1 MSLSHEPNVV
11 CEARAVALSL
21 AKGDIPLVGLRSN
34 VPNDPILNC
43 WPGEM
48 YGYDDFMLA
57 GTAEK
62 NRFLSSLAPSMRA
75 LFEARMSVHGGGIGD
90 VLQQANAPIEAVWFP
105 LSGLVSTLRPLEGD
119 ALVEVDA
126 AGAEGFLGTELVLG
140 SLRTPDT
147 WIVQSPGRFARLEP
161 QLFLDSL
168 ERDAAFHGAARR
180 YASATQAIRGQW
192 VACNARHTI
201 EQRLAKWLLTTRD
214 RVGDDVQ
221 ITQDIVAMLLG
232 VRRASV
238 VTVLG
243 RFVESGLVEHG
254 YARVRVLD
262 GPRLTAVSCSCY
274 AKAAELLRTGLAA

>member
-1 MSLSHEPNVV
+1 MS
-11 CEARAVALSL
+11 
-21 AKGDIPLVGLRSN
+21 
-34 VPNDPILNC
+34 
-43 WPGEM
+43 
-48 YGYDDFMLA
+48 GYDPSMLA

-62 NRFLSSLAPSMRA
+62 NRFLGSIAPPTRT
-75 LFEARMSVHGGGIGD
+75 LFEARMTVHGGGIGD
-90 VLQQANAPIEAVWFP
+90 VLQQPNAPIEAVWFP
-105 LSGLVSTLRPLEGD
+105 LSGFVSTLRPLDGD

-140 SLRTPDT
+140 TLRTPDA

-161 QLFLDSL
+161 QVFLDAL
-168 ERDAAFHGAARR
+168 ERDGAFREAARR
-180 YASATQAIRGQW
+180 YTAATQAIRGQW

-214 RVGDDVQ
+214 RVGEEVQ

-243 RFVESGLVEHG
+243 RFVDTGLVAHG

-262 GPRLTAVSCSCY
+262 AARLAAVSCSCY
-274 AKAAELLRTGLAA
+274 ARAAELLRAGLAA